1 MCCCMMMMMMMM
13 RAAAVRLTP
22 LCVTSVVCLS
32 FLQVAGRTRDVR
44 VAGEASKLAAHLA
57 QGHGLTRQD
66 YLAMISSQFWLKQDH
81 EQLLQTVAAMKAAG
95 FSLDASTLQQLLNV
109 YCHNG
114 MWGEA
119 LQVLNDVAAGR
130 FRNSIA
136 SAGAAQQPSSRQ
148 QHGTR
153 RQQRV
158 DVAGGGSS
166 GSRGVGEGSIEDD
179 KLWHVVLRKLWEKK
193 ASDGLLN
200 EFLRHMAPAQLQRFK
215 LMYGL
220 ALIPGG
226 GSERRYTLQA
236 SLEDWQRP
244 LAAAAAAEPKQQC
257 EGVNGGEEHRLLQGE
272 SAEERGE

>member
-1 MCCCMMMMMMMM
+1 
-13 RAAAVRLTP
+13 
-22 LCVTSVVCLS
+22 
-32 FLQVAGRTRDVR
+32 VR
-44 VAGEASKLAAHLA
+44 VAGEVSKLTAHLA
-57 QGHGLTRQD
+57 QGRGLSRAD

-130 FRNSIA
+130 FRNSTVG
-136 SAGAAQQPSSRQ
+136 AGAQQANSRQ
-148 QHGTR
+148 QQHGAR
-153 RQQRV
+153 RQQGV
-158 DVAGGGSS
+158 NGAGGSS
-166 GSRGVGEGSIEDD
+166 SSRGVGGGGLEDD
-179 KLWHVVLRKLWEKK
+179 KLWHVVMRKLWEKK
-193 ASDGLLN
+193 ASDELLN

-220 ALIPGG
+220 EVLPGG
-226 GSERRYTLQA
+226 GGPEQRRYTLQG

-244 LAAAAAAEPKQQC
+244 LAAAPAAPAGFKQQSRRQ
-257 EGVNGGEEHRLLQGE
+257 EKEEEEVEAVEGGEEHFLLQDGE
-272 SAEERGE
+272 SGVVAT